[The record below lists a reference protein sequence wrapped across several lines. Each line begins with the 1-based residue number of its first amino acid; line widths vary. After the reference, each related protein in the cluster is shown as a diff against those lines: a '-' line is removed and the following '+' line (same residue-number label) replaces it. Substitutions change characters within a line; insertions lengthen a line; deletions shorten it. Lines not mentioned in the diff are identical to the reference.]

1 MYRQGHGK
9 DQIEILKVQKGSDKF
24 HEVERDWMSFQ
35 EYKENLLYCLY

>member
-9 DQIEILKVQKGSDKF
+9 DQIEISKVQKGFKF
-24 HEVERDWMSFQ
+24 QEVERDWMSFQ